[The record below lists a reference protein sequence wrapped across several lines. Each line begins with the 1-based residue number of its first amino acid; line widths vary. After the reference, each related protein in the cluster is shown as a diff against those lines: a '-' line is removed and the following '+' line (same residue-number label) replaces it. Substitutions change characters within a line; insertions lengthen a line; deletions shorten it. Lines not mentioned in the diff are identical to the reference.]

1 MTRPKLSVV
10 MSCYNAEQTVQKAIE
25 SILNQSFK
33 EFEFIVIDDAS
44 SDQTLEILQQYQK
57 QDERIILLTNEF
69 NQGLSCLLYTSP
81 SPRDRG

>member
-1 MTRPKLSVV
+1 MTEPKISVV

-57 QDERIILLTNEF
+57 QDERIILLT
-69 NQGLSCLLYTSP
+69 LSLIHI
-81 SPRDRG
+81 